1 MISDTNSL
9 HNYAVQ
15 ELWRHLTGD
24 LESKQP
30 MIQVAMWALGE
41 FADLLQTPITDNE
54 SNNSEQTEPLVVNED
69 TVIDKCE
76 QILSSNLMTLVTK
89 EYTIAALMKLSVRF
103 PNTSARVKTIIDAFG
118 CDHSVELQQ
127 RAAEFSA
134 LFSKYDHLRPS
145 VLERMPP
152 MAGRAEKRNGLQNGQ
167 ATDEE
172 INYDNNEL
180 SVVKN
185 ENKVNSQT
193 SSSAL
198 LDLLDVSLS
207 PNQIIDNMKPITI
220 SNSTANDVLDLLGGI
235 DLNTSN
241 NTQQQPII
249 SSANSIFGNTLNES
263 QTNNLFDGFLN
274 DGTPNQQNSIP
285 PIVAFD
291 KNGLK
296 LEFSFEKPS
305 DNPILTIISLTA
317 INSTSSPM
325 LEFLFQAAVP
335 KV

>member
-1 MISDTNSL
+1 
-9 HNYAVQ
+9 
-15 ELWRHLTGD
+15 
-24 LESKQP
+24 
-30 MIQVAMWALGE
+30 
-41 FADLLQTPITDNE
+41 
-54 SNNSEQTEPLVVNED
+54 
-69 TVIDKCE
+69 
-76 QILSSNLMTLVTK
+76 
-89 EYTIAALMKLSVRF
+89 
-103 PNTSARVKTIIDAFG
+103 
-118 CDHSVELQQ
+118 
-127 RAAEFSA
+127 
-134 LFSKYDHLRPS
+134 
-145 VLERMPP
+145 
-152 MAGRAEKRNGLQNGQ
+152 
-167 ATDEE
+167 
-172 INYDNNEL
+172 
-180 SVVKN
+180 
-185 ENKVNSQT
+185 
-193 SSSAL
+193 
-198 LDLLDVSLS
+198 
-207 PNQIIDNMKPITI
+207 MKPITI